1 MYLVTICSE
10 IANGFDFSHSEPFEA
25 IPEFWKLFWG
35 SRLQHRSN
43 RSNIGQIQKKGSI
56 EEDRN

>member
-10 IANGFDFSHSEPFEA
+10 IANGFDFSHSEPFKA

-43 RSNIGQIQKKGSI
+43 RSNIGQIQKKA
-56 EEDRN
+56 R